1 MVLALDMLGKSD
13 MLESKRRAIIDHIYK
28 SQVLVSTTS
37 PLIGHAG
44 FIGSAYL
51 GQKADSCID
60 LDCEGPVAFNKRFM
74 QGHIAMT
81 YTALATLIA
90 LGEDL
95 SALDKSQLVSGLRHL
110 QQANGS
116 FAATMD
122 ANEADMRFLYCACAI
137 SAMLGD
143 WSGIDIP
150 KALSFISRCCTY
162 EGGFGLI
169 PGSLSALHQ
178 VAPHLYL

>member
-1 MVLALDMLGKSD
+1 MLGKSD
-13 MLESKRRAIIDHIYK
+13 MLESKRVAIIDHIYK
-28 SQVLVSTTS
+28 SQVLVPITS
-37 PLIGHAG
+37 PLIGNAG

-51 GQKADSCID
+51 GHKAGSCID
-60 LDCEGPVAFNKRFM
+60 LDCEGPVTYNKRLM

-95 SALDKSQLVSGLRHL
+95 SALDRSQLVKGLRCL
-110 QQANGS
+110 QQADGS
-116 FAATMD
+116 FAATVD

-143 WSGIDIP
+143 WSGVDIP
-150 KALSFISRCCTY
+150 KALSFISNCCTY

-169 PGSLSALHQ
+169 PGSLYVLCL
-178 VAPHLYL
+178 VVLRL